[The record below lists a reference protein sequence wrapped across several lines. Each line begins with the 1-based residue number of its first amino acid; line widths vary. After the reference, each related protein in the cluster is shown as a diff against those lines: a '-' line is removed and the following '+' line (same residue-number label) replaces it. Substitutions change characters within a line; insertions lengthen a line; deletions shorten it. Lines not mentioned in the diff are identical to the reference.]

1 MVRAVAISLSSY
13 RLCHSKGGIALVLQV
28 GRVVVV
34 EGELFREVPGQLAL
48 RVELGQSCGAGLLP
62 GAGVLVVGNVE
73 RVYGLAGQEPSVLAL
88 LGHAPAHRGDP
99 ARFVQHPQHLQP
111 VLCHAQDG
119 RQVGHAG
126 QGHPGDYPEESSL
139 FLVQW
144 SPPHYRRPPLSGASI
159 PAQAG
164 VGLPAGWPG
173 RLSRRCGQRLE
184 GEYPNLRYSI

>member
-1 MVRAVAISLSSY
+1 MV
-13 RLCHSKGGIALVLQV
+13 GG
-28 GRVVVV
+28 
-34 EGELFREVPGQLAL
+34 
-48 RVELGQSCGAGLLP
+48 
-62 GAGVLVVGNVE
+62 VE
-73 RVYGLAGQEPSVLAL
+73 RIYGLAGQEPSVLAL

-184 GEYPNLRYSI
+184 GEYPNFRYSIYVMRCKEDWRSYSRGLARRTVCIGDSPSVREGVETSPTPADRVKRPGARRK